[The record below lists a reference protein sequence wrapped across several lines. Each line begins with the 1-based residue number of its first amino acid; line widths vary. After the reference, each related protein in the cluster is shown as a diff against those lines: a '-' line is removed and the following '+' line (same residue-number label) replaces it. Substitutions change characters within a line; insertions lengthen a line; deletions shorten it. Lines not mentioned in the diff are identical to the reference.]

1 MTPYATQPAAD
12 ADLRAEN
19 ARLREELARLQE
31 QLAAALAEIERLKRS
46 SKRQATPF
54 SKGTR
59 HQKPQKPGRKPG
71 QGPFACRA
79 APSPASVTARVR
91 VPMTPPACPACG
103 GILQPDGE
111 EVVTVTDLP
120 PLLRPTITAY
130 HLARCRCARCG
141 RRMRARHPAVAP
153 DQRGAT
159 AHRLG
164 LRVLAAAHWLHYG
177 LGVPVRKLPALLF
190 TLTGVEVT
198 QGALTQD
205 ALRRAAQE
213 VGHAYEALRQQVCQ
227 APATYTDDSGWK
239 VGGENAFLMT
249 FTTADTTLFQIRAR
263 HRNAEVRE
271 VIPGDYAGV
280 MVCDRAPSY
289 DAGALAAVKQQKCL
303 AHVQRS
309 LTEALTEQG
318 GRARH
323 FPRQLQALLTAA
335 IALWHR
341 YQAGEVTAAQLAAER
356 ERLQTAVTAHLRER
370 RLTNRTNQKLLN
382 ELGWHHDRGNLLRF
396 LYEPEVEPTNN
407 RAERA
412 LRPAVIAR
420 KVSHCSKNAAGAAA
434 HAAFASVCV
443 TLRQRGVGSLVSAL
457 TALFRTGAVA
467 APT

>member
-1 MTPYATQPAAD
+1 VTPPGSPPASTAD
-12 ADLRAEN
+12 LLAELARLRAEN
-19 ARLREELARLQE
+19 ERLQARLT
-31 QLAAALAEIERLKRS
+31 AALAEIERLKRS
-46 SKRQATPF
+46 GKRQTTPF

-59 HQKPQKPGRKPG
+59 QPQPQKPGRKPG
-71 QGPFACRA
+71 QGLFARRA
-79 APSPASVTARVR
+79 APAPEAVTTRVT
-91 VPMTPPACPACG
+91 VPVAQSACPGCG
-103 GILQPDGE
+103 GALLPDGE
-111 EVVTVTDLP
+111 EVVTLTDLP
-120 PLLRPTITAY
+120 ARLQPEVSAY
-130 HLARCRCARCG
+130 RLARCRCARCG
-141 RRMRARHPAVAP
+141 QRVRAHHPAVAP

-164 LRVLAAAHWLHYG
+164 PRVLAAAHWLHYG
-177 LGVPVRKLPALLF
+177 LGVPVRQLPALLF

-205 ALRRAAQE
+205 ALRRAARE
-213 VGHAYEALRQQVCQ
+213 VGQAYAALRQQVQQ
-227 APATYTDDSGWK
+227 APAAYTDDTGWK
-239 VGGENAFLMT
+239 VGGANAFLMT
-249 FTTADTTLFQIRAR
+249 FTTQDTTVFQIRAR
-263 HRNAEVRE
+263 HRNEEVRE
-271 VIPGDYAGV
+271 VLPGDYAGV

-309 LTEALTEQG
+309 LTEALEGQW

-323 FPRQLQALLTAA
+323 FPQRLQALLTAA
-335 IALWHR
+335 IDLWHR
-341 YQAGEVTAAQLAAER
+341 HQAGEVTAAQLAEER
-356 ERLQTAVTAHLRER
+356 ARLQAAVTEHLRER

-396 LYEPEVEPTNN
+396 LYEPGVEPTNN

-420 KVSHCSKNAAGAAA
+420 KVSQCSKNAAGAAA

-443 TLRQRGVGSLVSAL
+443 TLRQRGVGSLVAAL
-457 TALFRTGAVA
+457 AALFRTGAVV